1 MFARLLREGQRIGE
15 TYEVERF
22 LGEGAFAEVYRVRH
36 RILGRQA
43 MKVFRRTGTARE
55 NDAMLGEAILLSQM
69 GHPNIIRVFDANTV
83 STPQGERAY
92 FTMEYIAGGNLQNF
106 WTSHRDRFVPLSDSA
121 RILHQ
126 ISEGLAVAH
135 TAQPPI
141 IHRDITP
148 QNILVGYD
156 PAGLRARIS
165 DFGLAKHIN
174 PLTQLAST
182 RGTLAFKSP
191 ESLLNPNGDS
201 RAGDVW
207 AIGTIAYLLLTDTLP
222 YPEDFREAGLAVEF
236 FGTQRREPPRPPHEL
251 NAEVDRELDRIVLAA
266 LDPDPAAR
274 TPDAGVLAAQFGR
287 WRARTSSE
295 PFEHVRTDLTQHTS
309 KTVLGN
315 RSPGDEQA
323 AETLAERA
331 LRLARQAATLPEA
344 ADVMEEA
351 FGRLPRL
358 RDVHESR
365 LRLWRKGVVT

>member
-1 MFARLLREGQRIGE
+1 MRLLREGQRIGG

-43 MKVFRRTGTARE
+43 MKVFKRTGTAAE
-55 NDAMLGEAILLSQM
+55 NEDMLGEAIMLSQM

-83 STPQGERAY
+83 TTARGECGY
-92 FTMEYIAGGNLQNF
+92 FTMEYIAGGNLQSF
-106 WTSHRDRFVPLSDSA
+106 WTSHRERFVPVADSV
-121 RILHQ
+121 RILQQ

-135 TAQPPI
+135 SAQPPI
-141 IHRDITP
+141 IHRDLTP

-165 DFGLAKHIN
+165 DFGLAKRIN
-174 PLTQLAST
+174 PLTLLAST

-191 ESLLNPNGDS
+191 ESLLDPNGDS

-222 YPEDFREAGLAVEF
+222 YDDGAHDDGRAAAF
-236 FGTQRREPPRPPHEL
+236 FGTQRRRPPRPPHEL
-251 NAEVDRELDRIVLAA
+251 NAEVDEELDRIVLAA
-266 LDPDPAAR
+266 LDPDATAR
-274 TPDAGVLAAQFGR
+274 TPDAGALAMQFESR
-287 WRARTSSE
+287 RDRAGGGSE
-295 PFEHVRTDLTQHTS
+295 AARLSQHTS

-315 RSPGDEQA
+315 RSPADERH
-323 AETLAERA
+323 AERLAERA
-331 LRLARQAATLPEA
+331 LTLARQAATLPEA

-351 FGRLPRL
+351 FGRSPRL
-358 RDVHESR
+358 REAYEGR